1 MILDTACW
9 WGGVRYLDARLAKVE
24 AETGCQISSQHH
36 HKDGWPIAARLTLL
50 APVMIC
56 PAGSNSRVVFA
67 SDRMRVEGVPW
78 APASVRLWLEGSQ
91 SIGQTAA
98 DNTFRL
104 LAKRDGAPFGLFL
117 PLRSQNGQGVVKFQ
131 SAFAHFQAQLGIASR
146 YPITVKNLAGRVV
159 WNRRATDQASALAVS
174 VSTDQASALA
184 VSVSTDQA
192 RVAPLADSV
201 SQVSVVI
208 SVPGPFPKANVMAL
222 LGAVLLPDLAH
233 NEGVADDQSDAVTQK
248 HVNPPS
254 ILVQRLAARWRGVDF
269 SWSARLLA
277 AQTGLTGESWLTLTN
292 WRTLLKTLADDKTLT
307 PQQTVFLN
315 RLSDELSQR
324 FSQFDAPIAF
334 PLPVRNGSIMLGG
347 VSGTALLGVLR
358 SGQPSSALLPVFQRG
373 DRALSGASPAP

>member
-9 WGGVRYLDARLAKVE
+9 WGGVWYLEVRLAKVE

-36 HKDGWPIAARLTLL
+36 HKGGWPIAARLTLL

-56 PAGSNSRVVFA
+56 PVGSNSRVVFA

-78 APASVRLWLEGSQ
+78 APVSVRLWLEGSQ

-131 SAFAHFQAQLGIASR
+131 SAFAHFQTQLGIASR
-146 YPITVKNLAGRVV
+146 YPVTVKNLAGRVV

-174 VSTDQASALA
+174 ASA
-184 VSVSTDQA
+184 DQA
-192 RVAPLADSV
+192 RVAPMADSL
-201 SQVSVVI
+201 SQVSVVV

-222 LGAVLLPDLAH
+222 LGAVLLPDLVH
-233 NEGVADDQSDAVTQK
+233 NAGVADDQADAVTQK
-248 HVNPPS
+248 QINPPS
-254 ILVQRLAARWRGVDF
+254 VLVQRLAARWRGIDF

-373 DRALSGASPAP
+373 ARTLSGAPPAP

>member
-9 WGGVRYLDARLAKVE
+9 WGGVQYLDARLAKVE
-24 AETGCQISSQHH
+24 TETGCQISSQHH
-36 HKDGWPIAARLTLL
+36 HKGGWPIAARLTLL

-56 PAGSNSRVVFA
+56 PVGSNSRVVFG

-91 SIGQTAA
+91 SIGQTAP

-146 YPITVKNLAGRVV
+146 YPVTVKNLTGRVV
-159 WNRRATDQASALAVS
+159 WNRRA
-174 VSTDQASALA
+174 TDQASALA

-233 NEGVADDQSDAVTQK
+233 NEDVADDQSDAVTQK
-248 HVNPPS
+248 QVTPPS
-254 ILVQRLAARWRGVDF
+254 ILVQKLAARWRGVDF

-277 AQTGLTGESWLTLTN
+277 AQTGLTGESWLTLTS

-324 FSQFDAPIAF
+324 FSQFDGPLAF

-347 VSGTALLGVLR
+347 VSGTALLGGLR
-358 SGQPSSALLPVFQRG
+358 SGLPSSAPLPVFQR
-373 DRALSGASPAP
+373 DEAEKSGSEAGGGNKSGGGG